1 MNTVVNLRE
10 KFDKI
15 NEYWSPKVVG
25 EINDTYAK
33 LAKLKGTLAWHK
45 HESEDE
51 LFLVVKGKLK
61 IELEDRIVE
70 VAEGEFF
77 IVPKGIA
84 HNPVAEEECEVFMV
98 EKKSTRHTGDIV
110 TEKTKS
116 IEEQLK
122 GI

>member
-10 KFDKI
+10 KYEKI
-15 NEYWSPKVVG
+15 GEYWSPKVVG

-33 LAKLKGTLAWHK
+33 LAKLKGKLAWHK

-77 IVPKGIA
+77 IVPKGIS
-84 HNPVAEEECEVFMV
+84 HNPVAEKECEVFMV
-98 EKKSTRHTGDIV
+98 EKKSTRHTGDLV